1 MAEQSAKEGSRLAR
15 GDTVTLTISK
25 GPRMIAVP
33 DVTGKSID
41 DARAELTDAGFEVE
55 VDRSF
60 PFLDDTVAKQSVDGG
75 GTAAE
80 GSTITITTKGI

>member
-1 MAEQSAKEGSRLAR
+1 MARQSAKEGSRLAR

-25 GPRMIAVP
+25 GPRMLAVP

-41 DARAELTDAGFEVE
+41 AATSELKDAGFQVE

-60 PFLDDTVAKQSVDGG
+60 PFLDDTVSKQSVEGG
-75 GTAAE
+75 EKAAE

>member
-1 MAEQSAKEGSRLAR
+1 MAKQSAKEGTRLAR
-15 GDTVTLTISK
+15 GDSVTLTISK

-33 DVTGKSID
+33 DVTGRSID
-41 DARAELTDAGFEVE
+41 AARTELSEAGFEVK

-60 PFLDDTVAKQSVDGG
+60 PFLDDTVSKQSVEGG
-75 GTAAE
+75 EEAPE